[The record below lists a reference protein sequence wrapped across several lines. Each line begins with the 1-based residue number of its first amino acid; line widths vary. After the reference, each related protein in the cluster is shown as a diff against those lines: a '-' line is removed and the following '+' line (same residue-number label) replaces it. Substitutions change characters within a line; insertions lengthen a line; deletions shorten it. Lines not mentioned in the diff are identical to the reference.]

1 MHEAPRQLH
10 PHASAPTPLHAQ
22 DDGATIVR
30 TDHDIYQLLYCSVFK
45 AVPSVLDID
54 ALVSK
59 AQSNNLRDGITGMLM
74 LDAGLVIQWLEGP
87 RHAVRALWARLLADP
102 RHHCIVE
109 LIHRDYPEQRLFPD
123 WTMRHTSR
131 TDMLAI
137 VRNAHEVAQLG
148 MPSPWSGAL
157 ASLTILLEPEYAK
170 THV

>member
-22 DDGATIVR
+22 DDDAPIVR
-30 TDHDIYQLLYCSVFK
+30 TDRDLYQLLYCSVFK
-45 AVPSVLDID
+45 EVPNVLEIN
-54 ALVSK
+54 ALVSN

-74 LDAGLVIQWLEGP
+74 LDAGLAIQWLEGP

-148 MPSPWSGAL
+148 MPSPWAGAL